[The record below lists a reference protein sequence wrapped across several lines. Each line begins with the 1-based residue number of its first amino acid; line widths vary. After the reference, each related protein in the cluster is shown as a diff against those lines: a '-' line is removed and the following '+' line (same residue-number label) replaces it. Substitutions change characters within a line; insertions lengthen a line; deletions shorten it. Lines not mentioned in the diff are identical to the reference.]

1 MSDLAAG
8 NNLTGRAA
16 RNSLLQRIKHLLGVD
31 RAIAFTVLA
40 RTWSMSAGVVTLLLI
55 ARYVSPTEQGYY
67 YTFLSLV
74 ALQIF
79 FELGFCLVILQM
91 ASHERALL
99 TITEGGEVQG
109 DSVAHA
115 RLASVFQTALRWY
128 SVVSLMMAC
137 TLIPA
142 GFKFFLTSQHHSQ
155 AVSGWRLPWCVLVIA
170 ASLNLMVDPIFSFL
184 EGCGLIAQVA
194 RMRLGQ
200 GMLGTTLAWCAILS
214 HHPLFGPPG
223 TLCGMVIFGS
233 IWLFRRRKLLLHLAR
248 FDVSSNTVSWGREIW
263 PFQWR
268 IAISWL
274 GGYFIFQ
281 ILNPV
286 LFMFQGPIVAG
297 KMGMSLAVTNALG
310 TVALAWMNTKASPFG
325 TLIAQRRFDELD
337 RIFFRTM
344 KQSVGLLVIASCAV
358 FGVFL
363 TSGHLAPKLAS
374 RVLPPWALALLLI
387 TSVMNHIGFCE
398 AVYLRAHKAEPFL
411 ISGLVLSILMGTGTY
426 FLAKYSTVSA
436 VVVWY
441 FVALG
446 ILSPVIATAIFQ
458 QKRKLWHA
466 KTVRPPLEHEFSGR
480 SHH

>member
-1 MSDLAAG
+1 
-8 NNLTGRAA
+8 
-16 RNSLLQRIKHLLGVD
+16 
-31 RAIAFTVLA
+31 
-40 RTWSMSAGVVTLLLI
+40 MSAGVVTLLLI

-91 ASHERALL
+91 ASHERAKLV
-99 TITEGGEVQG
+99 ISEDGDIQG
-109 DSVAHA
+109 DEVAHA

-128 SVVSLMMAC
+128 SVVSLLMAC

-142 GFKFFLTSQHHSQ
+142 GFKFFVTSQHHSQ
-155 AVSGWRLPWCVLVIA
+155 VVSGWRLPWCVLVIA
-170 ASLNLMVDPIFSFL
+170 ASLNLMIDPIFSFL

-214 HHPLFGPPG
+214 HHPLFGPSG
-223 TLCGMVIFGS
+223 TLCGMVVFGS
-233 IWLFRRRKLLLHLAR
+233 IWLFRRRKLLLHLVR
-248 FDVSSNTVSWGREIW
+248 FDVGPNPVSWGLEIW

-268 IAISWL
+268 IAVSWL

-325 TLIAQRRFDELD
+325 TLIARRRFDELD
-337 RIFFRTM
+337 RVFFRTM
-344 KQSVGLLVIASCAV
+344 KQSVGLLVMTSCAV
-358 FGVFL
+358 FGAFL
-363 TSGHLAPKLAS
+363 ASTYLVPKLAG

-387 TSVMNHIGFCE
+387 TAVMNHIGFCE

-411 ISGLVLSILMGTGTY
+411 VSGLVLSILMGTGTY
-426 FLAKYSTVSA
+426 FLAKYGSVSA

-441 FVALG
+441 FVTLG
-446 ILSPVIATAIFQ
+446 ILSPVIATSIFQ

-466 KTVRPPLEHEFSGR
+466 KAALPPLQHEFSESSR
-480 SHH
+480 H

>member
-8 NNLTGRAA
+8 NNLTHRAA
-16 RNSLLQRIKHLLGVD
+16 GGSLLWKIKHLLGVD

-40 RTWSMSAGVVTLLLI
+40 RAWSMSAGVVTLLLI
-55 ARYVSPTEQGYY
+55 ARFVSPTEQGYY

-91 ASHERALL
+91 ASHERAKLA
-99 TITEGGEVQG
+99 ITETGDVQG
-109 DSVAHA
+109 DAVAHA
-115 RLASVFQTALRWY
+115 RLASVFQTAVRWY
-128 SVVSLMMAC
+128 SVVSLIMAC
-137 TLIPA
+137 CLIPA
-142 GFKFFLTSQHHSQ
+142 GFRFFVTSQHHSQ
-155 AVSGWRLPWCVLVIA
+155 VVSGWRIPWCVLVIA

-184 EGCGLIAQVA
+184 EGCGLVTQVA

-200 GMLGTTLAWCAILS
+200 GILGTTLAWCAILC

-223 TLCGMVIFGS
+223 TLCGMVIWGS
-233 IWLFRRRKLLLHLAR
+233 MWLFRRRKLLLHLAR
-248 FDVSSNTVSWGREIW
+248 FDPGVNTVSWRYEIW

-297 KMGMSLAVTNALG
+297 KMGMSLAVSNALG

-344 KQSVGLLVIASCAV
+344 KQSVALLVVACGAV
-358 FGVFL
+358 FGGFL
-363 TSGHLAPKLAS
+363 ACTYLWPRLAS

-387 TSVMNHIGFCE
+387 SAVMNHIGFCE

-411 ISGLVLSILMGTGTY
+411 ISGLILSLMMGTGTY
-426 FLAKYSTVSA
+426 LLAKYSSVNA
-436 VVVWY
+436 VAVWY
-441 FVALG
+441 FVTLG
-446 ILSPVIATAIFQ
+446 ILSPFVATMIFQ
-458 QKRKLWHA
+458 RKRKLWHRGVA
-466 KTVRPPLEHEFSGR
+466 PIIPQIELPQ
-480 SHH
+480 

>member
-446 ILSPVIATAIFQ
+446 LLSPVIATAIFR
-458 QKRKLWHA
+458 QKRRLWHA
-466 KTVRPPLEHEFSGR
+466 TPDSPSLATPILQ
-480 SHH
+480 